1 MKRIYTICLSL
12 ISVFITVSIVIYP
25 EIAFNAALKGLDIWF
40 NIVFPALLPF
50 FIGSQLLMGLGIV
63 HFMGVLLEPFMR
75 PFFNVPGTGSF
86 VMAMGLASGY
96 PAGAMMTAKLR
107 EQNLI
112 NKTEAERLISFT
124 NTADPLFMFGAVAVG
139 MFHNQSLGTVIT
151 ASHYISCLILGLLLR
166 FYKMN
171 DKSSPPLS
179 TTSQSKSIVV
189 KAVNE
194 LFEARKKDG
203 RALGQLLGDCIWES
217 VNTLL
222 LIGGFIILFSVITN
236 ILTVTGFF
244 DLLIKPLQII
254 LALFGYEEAFASAII
269 SGTFE
274 ITMGSNLTSEVA
286 APLYQ
291 KVVIVS
297 AIIAWSGLSVHAQVA
312 SLISKTD
319 INLYIYLIARI
330 IHAALAAVVSYFMM
344 KPDIKNISYLA
355 PVFVTSTSSD
365 PLINWLFVFKSSLKF
380 FCFTILCLSAISLVC
395 NIIKKLF
402 KTNQIQ

>member
-1 MKRIYTICLSL
+1 M
-12 ISVFITVSIVIYP
+12 YP
-25 EIAFNAALKGLDIWF
+25 ELAFNAALKGLDIWF
-40 NIVFPALLPF
+40 SIVFPALLPF

-75 PFFNVPGTGSF
+75 PLFNVPGTGSF

-96 PAGAMMTAKLR
+96 PAGAMLTGKLR

-151 ASHYISCLILGLLLR
+151 ISHYISCLIVGLMLR
-166 FYKMN
+166 FYKMK
-171 DKSSPPLS
+171 DKSSLPLS
-179 TTSQSKSIVV
+179 ASNQSKSILI

-194 LFEARKKDG
+194 LYEARRKDG
-203 RALGQLLGDCIWES
+203 RAFGQLLGDCIWES

-222 LIGGFIILFSVITN
+222 LVGGFIILFSVITN

-244 DLLIKPLQII
+244 NLLLKPLQIL
-254 LALFGYEEAFASAII
+254 LALFNFEKAFASALI

-274 ITMGSNLTSEVA
+274 ITLGSKLTSEVM

-291 KVVIVS
+291 KVIIVS

-319 INLYIYLIARI
+319 INMNIYLLARI
-330 IHAALAAVVSYFMM
+330 IHAILAGVVSYFLM
-344 KPDIKNISYLA
+344 KPDIKNLSYLV
-355 PVFVTSTSSD
+355 PVFVTIRSSD
-365 PLINWLFVFKSSLKF
+365 PLYNWLFVFKNSIKI
-380 FCFTILCLSAISLVC
+380 FCYVILCLLAISFVY
-395 NIIKKLF
+395 NIIKKCF
-402 KTNQIQ
+402 RISK